1 MFVSDQPL
9 LFYHAVAFKSSSAP
23 KQPSLELYD
32 HFFEFLRWS
41 PTRASMLYEVAELTI
56 DRKEDAYMSLQK
68 QSRNRKKYF
77 LIDKNCYNYKE
88 YQLQEIN

>member
-1 MFVSDQPL
+1 
-9 LFYHAVAFKSSSAP
+9 
-23 KQPSLELYD
+23 
-32 HFFEFLRWS
+32 
-41 PTRASMLYEVAELTI
+41 MLYEVAELTI

-88 YQLQEIN
+88 YQLQEID

>member
-9 LFYHAVAFKSSSAP
+9 LFYHAVASKSSLGSQATI
-23 KQPSLELYD
+23 SSYD

-41 PTRASMLYEVAELTI
+41 PTRALMLYEVAELTI

-68 QSRNRKKYF
+68 QTRNRKKYF

-88 YQLQEIN
+88 YQLQEID

>member
-1 MFVSDQPL
+1 
-9 LFYHAVAFKSSSAP
+9 
-23 KQPSLELYD
+23 
-32 HFFEFLRWS
+32 
-41 PTRASMLYEVAELTI
+41 MLYEVAELTI
-56 DRKEDAYMSLQK
+56 DKKEDAYMSLQK